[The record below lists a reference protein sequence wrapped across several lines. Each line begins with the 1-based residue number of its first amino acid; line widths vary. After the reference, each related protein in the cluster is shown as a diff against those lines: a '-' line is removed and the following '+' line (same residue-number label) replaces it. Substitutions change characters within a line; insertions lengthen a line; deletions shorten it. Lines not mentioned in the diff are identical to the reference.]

1 MLGHLFPRKKQD
13 CSIIGEVVWR
23 VSPEPLKSS
32 DGQGIASVMLKF
44 FLYHSGKEKDSRRL
58 VTHELTRLV
67 LDSGYSSN
75 ITAFILAVA
84 LCVMVRPVIA
94 ASLWQGWLAGMS
106 VLFLAKLGVI
116 FFFHR
121 QKNTCGPVALRCVHA
136 YIYLVFFTGIMWGM
150 AVIFFFTSATMM
162 EQMALFFI
170 VAGLTAGAIPILSP
184 LRNLYFAYMS
194 CPLLPFAY
202 LLLKHGG
209 QFYEIMA
216 TVIILYTLMLIN
228 SAIRMQDALVAAL
241 EMRFANDALVGDLRQ
256 ANEEAEAASRA
267 KDEFLANMSHEIR
280 TPMNGILGTLQ
291 LLQDTKMDGAQF
303 DYVKTAS
310 FSAEALLSILN
321 DILDFSKIA
330 AGKLVLEEIP
340 FRLRTLVGDLVTLLA
355 SQAQAKNVTVVAEID
370 PQVPETLRGDPTR
383 MRQILINFMT
393 NAIKFTPQGE
403 VRVRVQCLSAV
414 ASRVLLRIE
423 VCDTG
428 IGIAAEKQKDLF
440 QSFTQA
446 DGSTTRKYGGTGL
459 GLAIVRQLVLL
470 MGGKIGVESMP
481 GKGSAFWCELEF
493 PVVGTGTQTQGQKD
507 NPSQAEEGAWQGH
520 ILLVEDNK
528 VNQMVASKMLEAM
541 GLTVDLAE
549 NGEKALAAL
558 AEKRYDLV
566 LMDCQMPVLD
576 GYQATRTFRSRE
588 PLGEK
593 RLPIIAMTA
602 NAMEGDRQKCLEAGM
617 DDYLAKPVKKE
628 LLRKL
633 LGQWLATS
641 S

>member
-1 MLGHLFPRKKQD
+1 
-13 CSIIGEVVWR
+13 
-23 VSPEPLKSS
+23 
-32 DGQGIASVMLKF
+32 
-44 FLYHSGKEKDSRRL
+44 
-58 VTHELTRLV
+58 
-67 LDSGYSSN
+67 
-75 ITAFILAVA
+75 
-84 LCVMVRPVIA
+84 
-94 ASLWQGWLAGMS
+94 
-106 VLFLAKLGVI
+106 
-116 FFFHR
+116 
-121 QKNTCGPVALRCVHA
+121 
-136 YIYLVFFTGIMWGM
+136 
-150 AVIFFFTSATMM
+150 